1 LKVALLAKS
10 AVAAVIQ
17 EKTRLVPKSWEG
29 TYFEW
34 MNNIRDWCISRQIWW
49 GHRIPVWY
57 CDCGEVVVSTTTPI
71 TCTKCGGSVLRQEE
85 DVLDTWFSSALW
97 PFSTLGW
104 PDKTK
109 DLKTFYPTTL
119 LITGF
124 DILFFWVARM
134 MMMGLYIMKDVPFRD
149 VYLHA
154 LVRDEHGEKMSKS
167 KGNVIDPLEMIDKF
181 GADAFRFTLA
191 AFTAQGR
198 DIRMSKERIEGYR
211 NFANKIWNATRF
223 ALMNLE
229 DYNGEVPDEKDYAVC
244 DRWIRHR
251 LNEVIS
257 DVTRNLDEYRF
268 NEAAGALYHF
278 IWHELCDWYLEL
290 AKPVLYGKGNP
301 LGRRAAQF
309 TLDTVLKSTLK
320 LLHPFMP
327 FITEE
332 IWQKLAKD
340 GSSVMLSSFPIA
352 DKVSESSDAAMQME
366 LLMEVI
372 SSIRNI
378 RGEMNILPAK
388 KVEVLVTAH
397 DEPTLE
403 LLRSGMEYISTLGR
417 VKSLFIE
424 NRIDEPR
431 GAATAVAGPV
441 KVFLFLEGAVDV
453 DGEKARLDKE
463 IAKLTKDFQGVS
475 KKLANSN
482 FIQKAAPAIIEKEQ
496 WKYQELQS
504 KLDILSA
511 ALERLKQIK

>member
-1 LKVALLAKS
+1 
-10 AVAAVIQ
+10 
-17 EKTRLVPKSWEG
+17 
-29 TYFEW
+29 
-34 MNNIRDWCISRQIWW
+34 
-49 GHRIPVWY
+49 
-57 CDCGEVVVSTTTPI
+57 
-71 TCTKCGGSVLRQEE
+71 
-85 DVLDTWFSSALW
+85 
-97 PFSTLGW
+97 
-104 PDKTK
+104 
-109 DLKTFYPTTL
+109 
-119 LITGF
+119 
-124 DILFFWVARM
+124 
-134 MMMGLYIMKDVPFRD
+134 
-149 VYLHA
+149 
-154 LVRDEHGEKMSKS
+154 
-167 KGNVIDPLEMIDKF
+167 
-181 GADAFRFTLA
+181 
-191 AFTAQGR
+191 
-198 DIRMSKERIEGYR
+198 
-211 NFANKIWNATRF
+211 
-223 ALMNLE
+223 
-229 DYNGEVPDEKDYAVC
+229 
-244 DRWIRHR
+244 
-251 LNEVIS
+251 
-257 DVTRNLDEYRF
+257 
-268 NEAAGALYHF
+268 
-278 IWHELCDWYLEL
+278 
-290 AKPVLYGKGNP
+290 
-301 LGRRAAQF
+301 
-309 TLDTVLKSTLK
+309 
-320 LLHPFMP
+320 
-327 FITEE
+327 
-332 IWQKLAKD
+332 
-340 GSSVMLSSFPIA
+340 MLSSFPIA